1 MRSLTFK
8 LAVAFLLVSL
18 AGVAL
23 VAIAVSIFN
32 SLEFDRLLLDR
43 SQGNFVTAAETYY
56 AAHGSW
62 DGVEQALRDQG
73 LLPPA
78 RPSGP
83 DGAGASLP
91 TPAPGQNQGGAQAFF
106 LPPFVLADQA
116 GLVVIQGGPYHAGD
130 KVPANHRAAGKP
142 VTVNGQVVG
151 TVLVTGNSPQRN
163 PQEASYLARTNEAL
177 VIAAVGATVLALVLG
192 IFLARSITR
201 PVRELT
207 AATHAMG
214 RGQLKQEVPVRSKDE
229 LGELTATFNRMSAD
243 LATANL
249 LRRQMTADIAHDLRN
264 PLMVVTGYLES
275 MREGTLPPTA
285 ERLDTIYREAQL
297 LQRLVEDLRTLS
309 LADAGE
315 LALNRAFLAPHALLE
330 RLMAAYCHRAEQSGV
345 TLSVQAEPSLPEV
358 EVDEERMVQ
367 VLGNLVTNALRYTPP
382 GGQIVLG
389 AASRANMLELTVKDN
404 GSGIGPE
411 VLPHIFD
418 RFFRGDEAR
427 AESDGESGLGLA
439 IAKSIVEAHQ
449 GTIAV
454 SSELGRGTRF
464 QVVLPLR
471 GESQI

>member
-23 VAIAVSIFN
+23 VALSVATFN

-43 SQGNFVTAAETYY
+43 SQSNFVLAAETYY

-83 DGAGASLP
+83 EGAPRP
-91 TPAPGQNQGGAQAFF
+91 TSAPGQSQGGSQAFF
-106 LPPFVLADQA
+106 LPPFVLADQT
-116 GLVVIQGGPYHAGD
+116 GLVVVQGGPYHPGD
-130 KVPANHRAAGKP
+130 KVPAAQLAAGKP
-142 VTVNGQVVG
+142 VTVKGQVVG
-151 TVLVTGNSPQRN
+151 TVLVTGNPPQPN
-163 PQEASYLARTNEAL
+163 PLEARYIARTNEAL
-177 VIAAVGATVLALVLG
+177 VIAAVGATVLALLLG
-192 IFLARSITR
+192 IFLARTITR

-229 LGELTATFNRMSAD
+229 LGELTLTFNRMSAD
-243 LATANL
+243 LATANQ

-275 MREGTLPPTA
+275 MRDGTLPPTA
-285 ERLDTIYREAQL
+285 ERLDTIYHEARL

-315 LALNRAFLAPHALLE
+315 LTLNRASQAPHALLE
-330 RLMAAYCHRAEQSGV
+330 RLVAAYGHRAEQSGV
-345 TLSVQAEPSLPEV
+345 TLCVQAEPSLPQV
-358 EVDEERMVQ
+358 EVDDERMVQ
-367 VLGNLVTNALRYTPP
+367 VLGNLVANALRYTPA

-389 AASRANMLELTVKDN
+389 AASRAKTLELTVEDN

-439 IAKSIVEAHQ
+439 IAKSIVEAHH

-454 SSELGRGTRF
+454 SSDLGRGTRF
-464 QVVLPLR
+464 LVVLPLR
-471 GESQI
+471 NESQI